1 MSAIK
6 KLKDSFSE
14 MKNIHSLTAVAMLL
28 ALRVVLGM
36 FANATLPFF
45 GNNVKLSGA
54 FLPIAVA
61 GSMFGPVAGAVVGAF
76 GDIISFIIVPTG
88 SPYFPGFTISGLLTG
103 LIYGFAFYKNK
114 VTVPRTIIAWAVNM
128 ILVET
133 FLAAFWLY
141 VLQGAS
147 SSGVYL
153 TILGARFISVA
164 LKCIPEI
171 LLIFAVGKL
180 AAKIKIPKRLKA

>member
-6 KLKDSFSE
+6 KLKGSFGE

-54 FLPIAVA
+54 FLPIAIA
-61 GSMFGPVAGAVVGAF
+61 GSIFGPVAGAVVGAF

-88 SPYFPGFTISGLLTG
+88 GAYFPGFTISGLLTG
-103 LIYGFAFYKNK
+103 LIYGLAFYKNK
-114 VTVPRTIIAWAVNM
+114 VTVFRTIIAWAVNM

-133 FLAAFWLY
+133 FLAAFWLC
-141 VLQGAS
+141 VLQGNL
-147 SSGVYL
+147 SSGMYL
-153 TILGARFISVA
+153 TLLGTRFISVA
-164 LKCIPEI
+164 IKCVPEI

-180 AAKIKIPKRLKA
+180 ASKIKIPNRLKA

>member
-54 FLPIAVA
+54 FLPIAIA

-88 SPYFPGFTISGLLTG
+88 GAYFPGFTISGLLTG
-103 LIYGFAFYKNK
+103 LIYGLAFYKNK

-147 SSGVYL
+147 SGGVYL
-153 TILGARFISVA
+153 TILGTRFISVA

-180 AAKIKIPKRLKA
+180 ASKIKIPNRLKA

>member
-76 GDIISFIIVPTG
+76 GDIISFIIVPAG

>member
-88 SPYFPGFTISGLLTG
+88 GPYFPGFTISGLLTG

-114 VTVPRTIIAWAVNM
+114 VTVPRTIIAWVVNM

-141 VLQGAS
+141 ILQGAS

>member
-28 ALRVVLGM
+28 ALRVVQGM

-88 SPYFPGFTISGLLTG
+88 APYFPGFTISGLLTG